1 MITEQT
7 FSHALLL
14 DGNGGARHL
23 TSAEV
28 DLWRKDQGILWL
40 HMNFEEPAALVW
52 LAEEAGISQLA
63 YEGLVS
69 ENTRPR
75 VISRGEKLLMTL
87 RGVNTNPG
95 EDPEDMVSIRVWT
108 DGTRIITTYR
118 RRLLSTIDIINSLEE
133 GAGPTSA
140 AEFLLQLN
148 ERLVERMNDTVEQLE
163 EKMLELEELVLSG
176 DTDGVRRQLSS
187 VRLQGVVLRRYFAPQ
202 REAMN
207 RLVFDRMPWLDDNI
221 ALILRDIN
229 DRLIRHIEDLDA
241 IRERASVV
249 QEELVNSMSDAMN
262 QRTYVL
268 TVAAAIFLPLGF
280 FTGLMGINVG
290 GMPGVED
297 PNAFWV
303 VTGMSLL
310 TIIILAFVFRM
321 KKWL

>member
-28 DLWRKDQGILWL
+28 DLWRHDQGILWL
-40 HMNFEEPAALVW
+40 HMNFEEPAALAW

-108 DGTRIITTYR
+108 DGKRIITTYR

>member
-23 TSAEV
+23 TSTEV
-28 DLWRKDQGILWL
+28 DLWRQDQGILWL
-40 HMNFEEPAALVW
+40 HMNFEEPAALAW

-118 RRLLSTIDIINSLEE
+118 RRLLSTIDIISSLEE

-229 DRLIRHIEDLDA
+229 DRLIRHVEDLDA

>member
-28 DLWRKDQGILWL
+28 DLWRHDQGILWL
-40 HMNFEEPAALVW
+40 HMNFEEPAALAW

-108 DGTRIITTYR
+108 DGKRIITTYR

-133 GAGPTSA
+133 GSGPTSA
-140 AEFLLQLN
+140 AEFLLELN

-176 DTDGVRRQLSS
+176 DTDGVRRQLAG

-207 RLVFDRMPWLDDNI
+207 RLVFDRMPWLDENI

-303 VTGMSLL
+303 VTGMSLI
-310 TIIILAFVFRM
+310 TIIILAIVFRM

>member
-23 TSAEV
+23 TSTEV
-28 DLWRKDQGILWL
+28 DLWRHDQGILWL
-40 HMNFEEPAALVW
+40 HMNFEEPAALTW

-108 DGTRIITTYR
+108 DGKRIITTYR

-310 TIIILAFVFRM
+310 TIIILAVVFRM